1 MKKKFTLIIFIILLI
16 ACTGCKKNNNLDLEE
31 LYEQNIE
38 LASDYFFGWGTDVI
52 KYEFIIFE
60 PENATIYERSKF
72 GECFSDDVEK
82 ILYVKYELSTVSP
95 YVVAIQYKSVEQAN
109 ESWLLDHSF
118 YMQYENIVA
127 ARISGSYLLLYGE
140 YMEIDGYWLS
150 HNGEALLYDNKLTER
165 IDIVIPQGVKY
176 VTSFG
181 LASDIIKTVKCNSEL
196 EVICG
201 EAFAY
206 MSSLEKIEFNDGLKE
221 IGALCFNFFHNLD
234 YVIIPKSV
242 EIIEYQ
248 AFENVTIYC
257 EVEEKP
263 VGWDKDFAENNC
275 EVYWKGTWEYVDGIP
290 QPIANEEV
298 A

>member
-1 MKKKFTLIIFIILLI
+1 MKKIFTLIIFIILLI

-38 LASDYFFGWGTDVI
+38 LASKHFLGWGTDVI

-72 GECFSDDVEK
+72 GEYFSDDVEK
-82 ILYVKYELSTVSP
+82 ILYIKYELSKFPP
-95 YVVAIQYKSVEQAN
+95 YIVALQYNSVEKAN
-109 ESWLLDHSF
+109 ESWLLDYSL

-127 ARISGSYLLLYGE
+127 SRMSGSYLLLYGE
-140 YMEIDGYWLS
+140 YKEIDGYWLS

-176 VTSFG
+176 VTPYG
-181 LASDIIKTVKCNSEL
+181 LASNIIKTIKCNSEL
-196 EVICG
+196 EVLCQF
-201 EAFAY
+201 AFAG
-206 MSSLEKIEFNDGLKE
+206 MISIEKIEFNDGLKE
-221 IGALCFNFFHNLD
+221 IGTCCFDIHNLE

-242 EIIEYQ
+242 EIIEYH
-248 AFENVTIYC
+248 AFKNVTIYC